1 MSVRGFF
8 GALLLGTLVLGS
20 PAMAQRNDELVE
32 LRFYI
37 NPPQAQDAKIFIWGT
52 PEPFKHPKGTPTP
65 TAVNG
70 EGNEALVQDD
80 EGRRYTQFYVKR
92 AMYPSGK
99 ITFAAKKSGYLEYQ
113 GQISQPNIFDADN
126 HFDSTPFVKAEVT
139 LIPVARNYLGLGLA
153 LGGCLVLVGGLLF
166 WRSKNREVFD
176 MKSWVEAN
184 KVPSDEDNSPVGRR
198 FGDYWVL
205 EKLGQGGM
213 ATVYR
218 ARVGA
223 TTEDIALKIVH
234 PHLAG
239 GKDFQVRFQRE
250 ASVGNKLRHPNIITV
265 FGAGEQDGN
274 YYMALEYVKGSE
286 LASCIPPEGLPLN
299 EALQFLLPIFEAVA
313 HAHQLGVVH
322 RDIKPSN
329 VLVKEDQSVKLSDFG
344 LARTHDFSTVTA
356 TGAALGTPA
365 YMAPEQIQG
374 HPINPASDQYALGVM
389 TFQLTTGHL
398 PFEDEEVMQL
408 ILKHLTAEP
417 PAPSSLK
424 PELPAE
430 FDALVKRMLSKDPG
444 QRYPSVQEAG
454 AALRAML
461 NVQMS

>member
-1 MSVRGFF
+1 MSARGFVV
-8 GALLLGTLVLGS
+8 ALLFGTLLLGS
-20 PAMAQRNDELVE
+20 PAAARGDDPKEMVE

-37 NPPQAQDAKIFIWGT
+37 QPQDAQDSLVYIWGRPSDT
-52 PEPFKHPKGTPTP
+52 QKDQPTP
-65 TAVNG
+65 VNDG
-70 EGNEALVQDD
+70 DRDGRGDIQVDGKGRPYTGLLV
-80 EGRRYTQFYVKR
+80 EKEL
-92 AMYPSGK
+92 YPSGE
-99 ITFAAKKSGYLEYQ
+99 IVYSVRHAGYLEAK
-113 GQISQPNIFDADN
+113 GTTAADN
-126 HFDSTPFVKAEVT
+126 VFKPGNHFVGTPFVETDVT
-139 LIPVARNYLGLGLA
+139 LVPVARNYLGLGLA
-153 LGGCLVLVGGLLF
+153 LGGCLVLVGGFIF

-184 KVPSDEDNSPVGRR
+184 KVPSEEENSPVGKR
-198 FGDYWVL
+198 FGKYWVL

-218 ARVGA
+218 ARA
-223 TTEDIALKIVH
+223 DAASEDVALKIVH

-239 GKDFQVRFQRE
+239 GKDFQARFQRE
-250 ASVGNKLRHPNIITV
+250 ATVGNTLRHPNIITV
-265 FGAGEQDGN
+265 LDAGEQDGN
-274 YYMALEYVKGSE
+274 YYMALEYVKGTE
-286 LASCIPPEGLPLN
+286 LTSCIPAEGLPLKK
-299 EALQFLLPIFEAVA
+299 ALGYLLPVFDAVA
-313 HAHQLGVVH
+313 HAHSLGVVH

-329 VLVKEDQSVKLSDFG
+329 VLVKDDQSVKLSDFG

-430 FDALVKRMLSKDPG
+430 FDALVKRMLSKDPAHRFPG
-444 QRYPSVQEAG
+444 VQEAG
-454 AALRAML
+454 AALRAL
-461 NVQMS
+461 L